1 MLPEPHRIDKL
12 IEQMMAKEPRTQG
25 QVEILDKAY
34 KLWDTELNSV
44 YKKLYTKLPAAGKR
58 QLQASQRSW
67 ITWRDAE
74 LKTIDAVFATT
85 DGAQM
90 YLPIRKSFR
99 VDVVRERTLALIKLL
114 EVGDEGSKLG

>member
-25 QVEILDKAY
+25 QVEILEKAY
-34 KLWDTELNSV
+34 KLWDTELNAI
-44 YKKLYTKLPAAGKR
+44 YKKLYAKLPSAGKR

-67 ITWRDAE
+67 ISWRDAE

-90 YLPIRKSFR
+90 YLPIRKGFR
-99 VDVVRERTLALIKLL
+99 VDVVRERALALQKLL
-114 EVGDEGSKLG
+114 DVGRGVG